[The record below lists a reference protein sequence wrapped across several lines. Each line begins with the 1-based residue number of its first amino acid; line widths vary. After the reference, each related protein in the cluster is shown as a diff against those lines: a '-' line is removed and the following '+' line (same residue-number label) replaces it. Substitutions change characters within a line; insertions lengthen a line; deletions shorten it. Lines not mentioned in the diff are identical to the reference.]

1 MTEKNKIIR
10 NFPNSGNVPKLRFS
24 EFTEEWE
31 INQLDGYI
39 DVISGVALKSEEIS
53 EEKKGIP
60 ILRGINI
67 TEGFIRHT
75 NEIDR
80 FYSKELNRK
89 TQKYILEIDDL
100 VIGMDG
106 SKVGKN
112 VALIKDKDVGSI
124 LIQRVARIKALGSA
138 NIHFIFQ
145 KIFSNEFIKYVD
157 LVNTS
162 SGIPHISLQQI
173 KDFKTSF
180 PVNILEQEKIASFL
194 TLLDKRIHTQ
204 KKIIRDMQLLKNT
217 VSKKLF
223 SQQLRFKNND
233 CAFPN
238 WDLKELQDVCKIIG
252 GGTPETNKTE
262 YWNGD
267 IQWFTPTEIK
277 SNFVSKSERTITDL
291 GLKNSSAKVLPKGT
305 ILITTRATIGETSIA
320 LKECTTNQ
328 GFQSL
333 IANKDINNIYI
344 FYWIRVNKY
353 ELTKRANGSTFPE
366 ISKSE
371 IEKIKIPIPNIEEQN
386 KIAIF
391 LSTIDE
397 KITLQKDLL
406 TQYEMQKKYL
416 LTNLFV

>member
-204 KKIIRDMQLLKNT
+204 KKIISHLETSIR
-217 VSKKLF
+217 SYREKLF
-223 SQQLRFKNND
+223 SQKFR
-233 CAFPN
+233 
-238 WDLKELQDVCKIIG
+238 
-252 GGTPETNKTE
+252 
-262 YWNGD
+262 
-267 IQWFTPTEIK
+267 
-277 SNFVSKSERTITDL
+277 
-291 GLKNSSAKVLPKGT
+291 
-305 ILITTRATIGETSIA
+305 
-320 LKECTTNQ
+320 
-328 GFQSL
+328 
-333 IANKDINNIYI
+333 
-344 FYWIRVNKY
+344 
-353 ELTKRANGSTFPE
+353 
-366 ISKSE
+366 
-371 IEKIKIPIPNIEEQN
+371 
-386 KIAIF
+386 
-391 LSTIDE
+391 
-397 KITLQKDLL
+397 
-406 TQYEMQKKYL
+406 
-416 LTNLFV
+416 